1 MLLSRSKW
9 VFWLLGTLLFL
20 APLFRS
26 GKFPSALILLE
37 TLSVLLLLVLWW
49 SPSENRKLSWGHIA
63 ALAGVMLVPLL
74 YLIPLPESLALMLPG
89 RGLYTDARILVSGS
103 EALGSQTLSIYPRE
117 TFAGWLILLL
127 PLAAYVATRSLETK
141 QLRRLVTLL
150 FIIAAFQAV
159 LGLVQINAGP
169 DSALFLGLD
178 SAGGSAVG
186 TYTSRNNYSGLM
198 YMVLM
203 ITLALFMATLG
214 RHRAR
219 VGEQTLRQRLV
230 YFSTMRGHQAF
241 LYGAFSLLLLLA
253 IVFSRSRTG
262 IALMMLG
269 VILASVIFAR
279 RIGGRNVFGMT
290 GTVVSVVLGLAISIG
305 LAPVLDR
312 FSVGGSVE
320 DARWTIFDGTMQ
332 GIAQF
337 FPVGSGPATF
347 RETFS
352 PFQDA
357 SQGQYII
364 NNAHNDYLEWLYDGG
379 ALAGILIIAWL
390 LLYLIRWTRVWRT
403 ERWGEFRFIQIGA
416 GLGMLLMLL
425 HEGVDYNLF
434 VPANMVFFAFFA
446 GLFFHQYDES
456 EEQIAG
462 TPRSK
467 VEAVVPVVPDRRMRP
482 AMQTALRPEKDE
494 NEHNPFMD

>member
-1 MLLSRSKW
+1 MRLSRSKW
-9 VFWLLGTLLFL
+9 IFLLLGAMMFL

-26 GKFPSALILLE
+26 GKIPSALILLE
-37 TLSVLLLLVLWW
+37 IVAVAILVALWW
-49 SPSENRKLSWGHIA
+49 TPAERRKLSWGHIIA
-63 ALAGVMLVPLL
+63 VFSLMLVPLL
-74 YLIPLPESLALMLPG
+74 YLIPLPADFAQMLPG
-89 RGLYTDARILVSGS
+89 RGIYNEVRWLASAEGDSG
-103 EALGSQTLSIYPRE
+103 QTLSLYARE
-117 TFAGWLILLL
+117 TFTGWLILLI
-127 PLAAYVATRSLETK
+127 PLATYLAARSLETK
-141 QLRRLVTLL
+141 QLRSLVTLL
-150 FIIAAFQAV
+150 FVIAAFQAV
-159 LGLVQINAGP
+159 LGLVQISAGP
-169 DSALFLGLD
+169 DSPLFLGLD
-178 SAGGSAVG
+178 WSGGSAVG
-186 TYTSRNNYSGLM
+186 TYTSRNNYVGLL

-219 VGEQTLRQRLV
+219 VGQQTLRQRLI

-241 LYGAFSLLLLLA
+241 LFGAFSLLLLLA

-269 VILASVIFAR
+269 VMLASVLFAR

-290 GTVVSVVLGLAISIG
+290 GTVVSIVLGLAISVG

-312 FSVGGSVE
+312 FSANDTVSNG
-320 DARWTIFDGTMQ
+320 RWTIFEGTFD

-347 RETFS
+347 RETFP

-379 ALAGILIIAWL
+379 LLAAILIAAWL
-390 LLYLIRWTRVWRT
+390 LLYLVRWASIWKRDK
-403 ERWGEFRFIQIGA
+403 WGEFRFIQIGA
-416 GLGMLLMLL
+416 GIGILLMLL

-456 EEQIAG
+456 EDQPAAKQHRQADIQ
-462 TPRSK
+462 PS
-467 VEAVVPVVPDRRMRP
+467 VPDPRMRP
-482 AMQTALRPEKDE
+482 AMRPVFDGDE
-494 NEHNPFMD
+494 RNPFMD